1 MSQSS
6 RQASET
12 SGWTEVGAGLEYAAG
27 AQRVSV
33 HGYSSVNILCVMW
46 KLKSAAADKGWAEAL
61 LAAWS
66 VIDYCCCCYN
76 TA

>member
-1 MSQSS
+1 M
-6 RQASET
+6 RLVGGLRL
-12 SGWTEVGAGLEYAAG
+12 GWVGGGLEYAAG

-33 HGYSSVNILCVMW
+33 HGYSSLCYVEAL
-46 KLKSAAADKGWAEAL
+46 LKSAAADKGWAEAL